1 FPAPPQGL
9 PLAMRLF
16 PFGRCAVL
24 VELGEEV
31 SPRMLSRVL
40 SVDRV
45 LRQLPEVRETIPAYG
60 SVLAILEGPADV
72 RAVEKALA
80 GQSGEPEPLAHG
92 RVHEIPVAYGGVH
105 GPDLDRVAA
114 WAGVSPEEVVEL
126 HSGAE
131 YLVYMLGFAPGFPYM
146 ATVPDRIAA
155 PRLPRP
161 RTVVPTGSVGVAGRL
176 TGIYPAPTAGGWN
189 LLGRTPLLIFDPT
202 RSPPALLEVGDRVR
216 FCSIPPEEF
225 HEPPP
230 SPLPPQEGRPAIA
243 VLRGGLCT
251 TVQDLGRYGYR
262 RYGVPPSGAMDPEAL
277 RLANECVGNPPE
289 SAGLEFTW
297 PAPVLLALVDL
308 VMAVAGADFAPE
320 LAGRPVSLHRPVR
333 WRRGEVVRFRGRR
346 HGMWAYLAVG
356 GGLQV
361 PAVLASRSTHVRAR
375 LGGLEGRPLRTGDV
389 LSVSHGMGVGTLPSH
404 EPGTGPVRVL
414 PGPHLGAFAPGAF
427 ERFVAS
433 TYTVSAQSDRSGYR
447 LEGPRVPHAGSG
459 EILSQGMIP
468 GAVQV
473 PPDGQPIVLMRDGP
487 TTGGYP
493 VLAVIPE
500 EELGRFAQC
509 GPGQVVRFAAG

>member
-1 FPAPPQGL
+1 
-9 PLAMRLF
+9 MRLV
-16 PFGRCAVL
+16 PFGRGAVL
-24 VELGEEV
+24 VDLGEEI
-31 SPRMLSRVL
+31 SPRMLARVL

-45 LRQLPEVRETIPAYG
+45 LQGVPGVRETVPAYG
-60 SVLAILEGPADV
+60 SVLAFFEKSADV
-72 RAVEKALA
+72 QAVEKALA
-80 GQSGEPEPLAHG
+80 GQMGEPEPLPG
-92 RVHEIPVAYGGVH
+92 DRVREIPVAYGGVH

-114 WAGVSPEEVVEL
+114 WAGLSPEEVVEL
-126 HSGAE
+126 HCGTE

-161 RTVVPTGSVGVAGRL
+161 RTVVPSGSVGVAGRL

-216 FCSIPPEEF
+216 FSPIPQEEF
-225 HEPPP
+225 REP
-230 SPLPPQEGRPAIA
+230 SLPPMPPLGHRPAIA

-277 RLANECVGNPPE
+277 RAANESVGNPPE
-289 SAGLEFTW
+289 AAGLEFTW
-297 PAPVLLALVDL
+297 PGPVLEALVDL
-308 VMAVAGADFAPE
+308 VVAVGGADFAPE
-320 LAGRPVSLHRPVR
+320 VGGSPVPLNRPVR

-346 HGMWAYLAVG
+346 RGMWAYLAVG
-356 GGLQV
+356 GGIRV
-361 PAVLASRSTHVRAR
+361 PPVLGSRSTHVRAR

-389 LSVSHGMGVGTLPSH
+389 LPVGHGLGVGTPPSS
-404 EPGTGPVRVL
+404 EPTRGPVRVL
-414 PGPHLGAFAPGAF
+414 PGPHLGAFAAGAF

-433 TYTVSAQSDRSGYR
+433 AYTVSAHSDRSGYR
-447 LEGPRVPHAGSG
+447 LEGPRIPHAGPG
-459 EILSQGMIP
+459 EILSQGMLP

-500 EELGRFAQC
+500 EELGRFAQY
-509 GPGQVVRFAAG
+509 GPGEVVRFTPG

>member
-1 FPAPPQGL
+1 
-9 PLAMRLF
+9 MRLV

-24 VELGEEV
+24 VELGEEI

-40 SVDRV
+40 SVDRA
-45 LRQLPEVRETIPAYG
+45 LRQIPGVRETVPAYG
-60 SVLAILEGPADV
+60 SVLALLEGPADV
-72 RAVEKALA
+72 RAVEQALA
-80 GQSGEPEPLAHG
+80 ERSGEPEPLT
-92 RVHEIPVAYGGVH
+92 RSRTHEIPVAYGGVH

-114 WAGVSPEEVVEL
+114 WAGVSPEEVVAL
-126 HSGAE
+126 HSGTE

-161 RTVVPTGSVGVAGRL
+161 RTAVPPGSVGVAGRL

-189 LLGRTPLLIFDPT
+189 LLGRTSLLVFDPT

-216 FCSIPPEEF
+216 FFPVPPEEF
-225 HEPPP
+225 QEPPP
-230 SPLPPQEGRPAIA
+230 PPAPPREGRPAIA

-251 TVQDLGRYGYR
+251 TVQDLGRSGYR
-262 RYGVPPSGAMDPEAL
+262 RYGVPPSGAMDPESL

-289 SAGLEFTW
+289 AAGLEFTW
-297 PAPVLLALVDL
+297 PAPALEALVDL
-308 VMAVAGADFAPE
+308 VMALAGADFAPE
-320 LAGRPVSLHRPVR
+320 LSGRPVPLYQPVR

-356 GGLQV
+356 GGIQV
-361 PAVLASRSTHVRAR
+361 PPVLESHSTHVRAR

-389 LSVSHGMGVGTLPSH
+389 LSVGRGMGGGRPPSP
-404 EPGTGPVRVL
+404 EPKAGPIRVL

-433 TYTVSAQSDRSGYR
+433 AYMVSAQSDRSGYR
-447 LEGPRVPHAGSG
+447 LEGPRIPHAGSG

-468 GAVQV
+468 GAVQI

-500 EELGRFAQC
+500 EELGRFAQY
-509 GPGQVVRFAAG
+509 GPGQAVRFAAG

>member
-1 FPAPPQGL
+1 V
-9 PLAMRLF
+9 RLV
-16 PFGRCAVL
+16 PFGRAAVL
-24 VELGEEV
+24 VDLGEEI
-31 SPRMLSRVL
+31 SPRMLARVL
-40 SVDRV
+40 SVDRA
-45 LRQLPEVRETIPAYG
+45 LQEIPGVRETVPAYG
-60 SVLAILEGPADV
+60 SVLACLEKASDV
-72 RAVEKALA
+72 EAVKKALA
-80 GQSGEPEPLAHG
+80 GQLGEPEPLSSE
-92 RVHEIPVAYGGVH
+92 RVLEIPVAYGGIH

-114 WAGVSPEEVVEL
+114 WAGLSPEEVVDL
-126 HSGAE
+126 HSGTE

-146 ATVPDRIAA
+146 ATVPERIAA

-161 RTVVPTGSVGVAGRL
+161 RTAVPPGSVGVAGRL

-189 LLGRTPLLIFDPT
+189 LVGRTPLLIFDPT

-216 FCSIPPEEF
+216 FSPHPPEEF
-225 HEPPP
+225 REPTPPP
-230 SPLPPQEGRPAIA
+230 VPPQEGRPAIA

-277 RLANECVGNPPE
+277 RSANGAVGNPQE
-289 SAGLEFTW
+289 AAGLEFTW
-297 PAPVLLALVDL
+297 PGPILEALVDL
-308 VMAVAGADFAPE
+308 VVAVGGADFAPE
-320 LAGRPVSLHRPVR
+320 VAGKLVPLNRPVR
-333 WRRGEVVRFRGRR
+333 WRRGEVIRFRGRR
-346 HGMWAYLAVG
+346 QGTWAYLAVG
-356 GGLQV
+356 GGIQV
-361 PAVLASRSTHVRAR
+361 PPVLGSRSTHVRAR

-389 LSVSHGMGVGTLPSH
+389 LCVGHGVGIGASSSPVSR
-404 EPGTGPVRVL
+404 TGPVRVL
-414 PGPHLGAFAPGAF
+414 PGPHLAAFGAGAF

-433 TYTVSAQSDRSGYR
+433 TYTVSPQSDRSGYR
-447 LEGPRVPHAGSG
+447 LEGPRIPHAGPG

-500 EELGRFAQC
+500 EELGRFAQY
-509 GPGQVVRFAAG
+509 GPGEVVRFTPG